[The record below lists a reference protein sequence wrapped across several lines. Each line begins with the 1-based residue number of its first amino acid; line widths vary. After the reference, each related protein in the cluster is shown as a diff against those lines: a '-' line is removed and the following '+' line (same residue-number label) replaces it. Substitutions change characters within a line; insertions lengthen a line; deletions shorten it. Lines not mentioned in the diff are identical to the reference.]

1 MATAVEY
8 GKQSPLAGPAPKTPE
23 SETVTYAV
31 KFNARSISEAVEKVR
46 NDLGS
51 LNLWRDISPIT
62 EKSRLLL
69 GECKPLIETENHFTG
84 LVHRM
89 EHLMDLRFA
98 AQDRRILLIEQ
109 GSEEKAQGQHEE
121 IHKKIHSLEEGNRG
135 LNKKI
140 HSLEEG
146 NRGLNKKIH
155 SLGGGIHSLE
165 EDNRGLNKKIH
176 SLEDDIDSLE
186 EDNRGLNDNMR
197 FLMAEKM
204 AEKQES
210 GRKAQW
216 LNDTIH
222 FLEDD
227 NRRLNDRIH
236 SLEKDNRGLNDNMQF
251 LMAEQHKLMK
261 REVIYGV
268 YNAIGHRYNAPR
280 WPTFRWMCRKRDFLR
295 RAFGQS
301 ERQINDLLDFLHPEA
316 LIAAGSDA
324 AHRFSLDDA
333 MGAVGVNEQPVRDII
348 DFLAGR
354 YGASATIKDA
364 SELLRKDFAKR
375 YQNTLSTLPK
385 VPADEGVRSAAY
397 TPRRQGLRGGRRHR

>member
-1 MATAVEY
+1 MATAVEH
-8 GKQSPLAGPAPKTPE
+8 GKQFPLAGPAPKTTE

-31 KFNARSISEAVEKVR
+31 KFNARSNSEAVEKVR
-46 NDLGS
+46 NDLES
-51 LNLWRDISPIT
+51 LTLRRDISPIT

-89 EHLMDLRFA
+89 EQFMDRRFA
-98 AQDRRILLIEQ
+98 AQDRMILLIKQ

-121 IHKKIHSLEEGNRG
+121 IRELNKEIRG
-135 LNKKI
+135 LNDKI
-140 HSLEEG
+140 HF
-146 NRGLNKKIH
+146 
-155 SLGGGIHSLE
+155 
-165 EDNRGLNKKIH
+165 
-176 SLEDDIDSLE
+176 LEDK
-186 EDNRGLNDNMR
+186 NRGLNDNMR
-197 FLMAEKM
+197 FLMAEK
-204 AEKQES
+204 QES
-210 GRKAQW
+210 RRKAQW
-216 LNDTIH
+216 LNDKIH
-222 FLEDD
+222 FLEDK
-227 NRRLNDRIH
+227 NRGLNDRIH
-236 SLEKDNRGLNDNMQF
+236 SLEEDNRGLKDNMRF

-280 WPTFRWMCRKRDFLR
+280 WPTFRWMRRKRDFLR

-301 ERQINDLLDFLHPEA
+301 ERQINDLLEFLHPEA
-316 LIAAGSDA
+316 LIAAGNDA

-348 DFLAGR
+348 DFLAER

-364 SELLRKDFAKR
+364 SELLRKDFAKT
-375 YQNTLSTLPK
+375 YPNILSTLPK
-385 VPADEGVRSAAY
+385 VPADEGVRSTAY